1 MAVESITICVWSPT
15 TRRDEVISDP
25 SWSDIEA
32 AIRLLDSKARNDVY
46 LQPLNSSEDSFLSVG
61 GGAGRYIV
69 TGSEHGS
76 RFPTLCNPA
85 GADDLISL
93 CVGGQLGE
101 YPSRWVVNLE
111 QALAAVQAFYRA
123 GAFDCGVSWEYT

>member
-1 MAVESITICVWSPT
+1 MTSI
-15 TRRDEVISDP
+15 
-25 SWSDIEA
+25 
-32 AIRLLDSKARNDVY
+32 Y